1 MDLIN
6 ELMQHLQKD
15 EPEMIKIRR
24 HLHEHPEVSFHEKE
38 TSKYIKNYYQDM
50 DCQVR
55 DCGDGYGILVDI
67 DSGKPGP
74 KLALRAD
81 FDALAIQ

>member
-24 HLHEHPEVSFHEKE
+24 HLHEHPEVSFHEKNV
-38 TSKYIKNYYQDM
+38 KYIKNSTRIWTARFGTAVTAM
-50 DCQVR
+50 A
-55 DCGDGYGILVDI
+55 
-67 DSGKPGP
+67 S
-74 KLALRAD
+74 
-81 FDALAIQ
+81 